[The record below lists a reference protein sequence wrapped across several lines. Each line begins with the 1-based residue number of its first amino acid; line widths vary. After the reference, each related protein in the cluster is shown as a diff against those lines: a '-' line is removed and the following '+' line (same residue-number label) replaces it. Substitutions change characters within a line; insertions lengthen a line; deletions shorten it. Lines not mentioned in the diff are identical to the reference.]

1 MDRDVIYVLLLVA
14 VVATLVLLL
23 AAVWSVRRRGSA
35 RSAGSVARDSTIP
48 TEAGQ
53 GGSVAVA
60 ATPTRVHAEP
70 IAPITTPE
78 APELED
84 TPELETLVDPVTGLG
99 ARLAWGEALRNE
111 EHRLERYRHPTTVL
125 VGELHGLEALAE
137 RLGQDA
143 ADRLIP
149 PVADA
154 LRRNARSAD
163 VLTRVGHARFFALL
177 PETDEI
183 AAINYVERVRAACDM
198 WLEAGA
204 VAVRLVL
211 GWASPPAGG
220 TLDDALTLAL
230 ERMNGARP
238 SRGSWPVRAPDLRP
252 PGDRRSVVEPQ
263 PGSPG
268 STPAPASGPHPEA
281 SGSPS

>member
-1 MDRDVIYVLLLVA
+1 VDRDLIYVLLLVA
-14 VVATLVLLL
+14 IVATLLLL
-23 AAVWSVRRRGSA
+23 VAAVWSARRRGGA
-35 RSAGSVARDSTIP
+35 RQAESNAAELTDAAVASRVGSVAAMAPTSSVPVDPVAPIP
-48 TEAGQ
+48 TLDGSELDDGPDLEA
-53 GGSVAVA
+53 
-60 ATPTRVHAEP
+60 
-70 IAPITTPE
+70 
-78 APELED
+78 
-84 TPELETLVDPVTGLG
+84 LVDPVTGLG
-99 ARLAWGEALRNE
+99 ARHAWAEALRNE
-111 EHRLERYRHPTTVL
+111 EHRLARYRHPTTIL

-154 LRRNARSAD
+154 MRRNARSAD

-183 AAINYVERVRAACDM
+183 AAINYVERVRAACDL

-204 VAVRLVL
+204 VTVRLVI

-220 TLDDALTLAL
+220 TLAEALTLAQ

-238 SRGSWPVRAPDLRP
+238 SRASWPVRAPGTRP
-252 PGDRRSVVEPQ
+252 TGGRRSVDEPQ
-263 PGSPG
+263 SGLHGSPPVPPGG
-268 STPAPASGPHPEA
+268 SAAEGTGTPS
-281 SGSPS
+281 

>member
-1 MDRDVIYVLLLVA
+1 MAHDARIVLQQRLSQQLVM
-14 VVATLVLLL
+14 
-23 AAVWSVRRRGSA
+23 
-35 RSAGSVARDSTIP
+35 
-48 TEAGQ
+48 
-53 GGSVAVA
+53 
-60 ATPTRVHAEP
+60 TPQLRQAIKILQVSRT
-70 IAPITTPE
+70 
-78 APELED
+78 
-84 TPELETLVDPVTGLG
+84 ELETLVDPVTGLG

-268 STPAPASGPHPEA
+268 STPAPASGAHPEA